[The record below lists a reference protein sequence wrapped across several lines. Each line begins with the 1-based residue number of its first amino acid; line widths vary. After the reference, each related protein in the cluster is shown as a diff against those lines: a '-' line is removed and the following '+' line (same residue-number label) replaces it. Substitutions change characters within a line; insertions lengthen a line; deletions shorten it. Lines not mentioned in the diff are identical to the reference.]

1 MNTKASVPASGAAK
15 YTEPWRAGLP
25 ALGGPT
31 SMAPIC
37 RAGLFAWWLYSLSF
51 TRVKGPSVFCF
62 SNIRPAGSVKK
73 YIFRRKKCK
82 KCTVAT
88 TIKRKKFHEL
98 IIPAGETSL
107 GGGAPKS
114 LRVQRATGG
123 AREGQ

>member
-15 YTEPWRAGLP
+15 YTAPERAGLP

-62 SNIRPAGSVKK
+62 SNIRPAGRVKK
-73 YIFRRKKCK
+73 KIFCRKKCK
-82 KCTVAT
+82 KCTLAT
-88 TIKRKKFHEL
+88 TIKKKKIHEL
-98 IIPAGETSL
+98 IIPAGEITYGR
-107 GGGAPKS
+107 GGPKYY
-114 LRVQRATGG
+114 RGPRGH
-123 AREGQ
+123 ARG